1 MQEKKL
7 VINFSVPLAAVYLL
21 AVTFVF
27 EMRSVWTAMPKYSRI
42 NDLLLLLLVVA
53 TVAYVFSRKQY
64 TGHFLNG
71 IITTAAL
78 CAYLYIYY
86 FYDEYKADSFPKMVL
101 RFCAVCLLC
110 FALREEHKQKLFELM
125 EKIIIVI
132 AVVSLAF
139 WLVGSLLGIIQPSG
153 IEYTIWS
160 STDGSEV
167 PINNY
172 FHLYF
177 ETQYQRFFDTIIM
190 RNSAIFTEAPMS
202 SFMFC
207 FAFLVELFKKKQY
220 NVKICVL
227 LLIAIVT
234 CISTTGYVVAIIAI
248 FMKYVISNTGKNT
261 VASVLKLAIAP
272 FVLIVIVLVMEF
284 VFESKLQTTSGS
296 LRMDDFVAGFKAW
309 MLHPIMGNGYG
320 NSNSYVYMMSTFRID
335 RKGFSNSL
343 MQILAY
349 GGLYLLAPYAGSFGL
364 GAYRYFKKADW
375 NNLVFICLFLIM
387 FIFTITSFQM
397 LPLFVFFSLL

>member
-167 PINNY
+167 PINSY
-172 FHLYF
+172 YHLYF
-177 ETQYQRFFDTIIM
+177 ETQY
-190 RNSAIFTEAPMS
+190 
-202 SFMFC
+202 
-207 FAFLVELFKKKQY
+207 
-220 NVKICVL
+220 
-227 LLIAIVT
+227 
-234 CISTTGYVVAIIAI
+234 
-248 FMKYVISNTGKNT
+248 
-261 VASVLKLAIAP
+261 
-272 FVLIVIVLVMEF
+272 
-284 VFESKLQTTSGS
+284 
-296 LRMDDFVAGFKAW
+296 
-309 MLHPIMGNGYG
+309 
-320 NSNSYVYMMSTFRID
+320 
-335 RKGFSNSL
+335 
-343 MQILAY
+343 
-349 GGLYLLAPYAGSFGL
+349 
-364 GAYRYFKKADW
+364 
-375 NNLVFICLFLIM
+375 
-387 FIFTITSFQM
+387 
-397 LPLFVFFSLL
+397 

>member
-1 MQEKKL
+1 MQGKKL
-7 VINFSVPLAAVYLL
+7 VIHFSAAMTAVYMLSVIL
-21 AVTFVF
+21 VF
-27 EMRSVWTAMPKYSRI
+27 EMRSIWTSMPKYSRI
-42 NDLLLLLLVVA
+42 NDLLLMALVGT
-53 TVAYVFSRKQY
+53 TVLYILSRKHY
-64 TGHFLNG
+64 TRHFLTG
-71 IITTAAL
+71 IITTSAL
-78 CAYLYIYY
+78 CAYLFLYY
-86 FYDEYKADSFPKMVL
+86 FYDEYKAESFPKMVL
-101 RFCAVCLLC
+101 RMCVICLLC
-110 FALREEHKQKLFELM
+110 FAMREEHKQKLFELI

-132 AVVSLAF
+132 AVVSLTF

-167 PINNY
+167 PVNNY
-172 FHLYF
+172 YHLYF
-177 ETQYQRFFDTIIM
+177 ETQYQHFFTTTII
-190 RNSAIFTEAPMS
+190 RNSAIFTEAPMC

-207 FAFLVELFKKKQY
+207 FAFLVELFKKKKY
-220 NVKICVL
+220 NVKICIL
-227 LLIAIVT
+227 LLISIVT
-234 CISTTGYVVAIIAI
+234 CISTTGYVVAILAI
-248 FMKYVISNTGKNT
+248 FLKYVISNTGKNT
-261 VASVLKLAIAP
+261 VSSVLKLAIAP
-272 FVLIVIVLVMEF
+272 IVLIILVLVMEY

-296 LRMDDFVAGFKAW
+296 LRMDDFAAGFKAW

-349 GGLYLLAPYAGSFGL
+349 GGIYLFAPYAGSFCL
-364 GAYRYFKKADW
+364 GAYRYFKRADW
-375 NNLVFICLFLIM
+375 NNLVFICLFMVM

>member
-1 MQEKKL
+1 MQEKEF
-7 VINFSVPLAAVYLL
+7 VIKFSVPMAAIYLL
-21 AVTFVF
+21 AVTLILD
-27 EMRSVWTAMPKYSRI
+27 MRSVWTSMPKYSRI
-42 NDLLLLLLVVA
+42 NDLLLLMLVAV
-53 TVAYVFSRKQY
+53 TVVYVFSRKQY

-71 IITTAAL
+71 IITTVVL
-78 CAYLYIYY
+78 CAYLFIYY
-86 FYDEYKADSFPKMVL
+86 FYDEYKAESFPKMVL
-101 RFCAVCLLC
+101 RFCAICLLC
-110 FALREEHKQKLFELM
+110 FAMREEHKQKLYEII
-125 EKIIIVI
+125 EKMIVVI
-132 AVVSLAF
+132 AVVSLSF
-139 WLVGSLLGIIQPSG
+139 WLLGSVLGIIKPSG
-153 IEYTIWS
+153 IEFTIWS

-177 ETQYQRFFDTIIM
+177 ETQYQRFFDTTLM

-220 NVKICVL
+220 NIKVCI
-227 LLIAIVT
+227 LLIVAIVT
-234 CISTTGYVVAIIAI
+234 CISTTGYVVVVAAI
-248 FMKYVISNTGKNT
+248 FLKYVISNAGRNSLS
-261 VASVLKLAIAP
+261 SVLKLAIAP
-272 FVLIVIVLVMEF
+272 FVLIIIFLVMEY

-296 LRMDDFVAGFKAW
+296 LRVDDFVAGFKAW

>member
-1 MQEKKL
+1 MSERKL
-7 VINFSVPLAAVYLL
+7 VIKFSAPMAAVYLL
-21 AVTFVF
+21 AVTLVF

-42 NDLLLLLLVVA
+42 NDLLLMALVGA
-53 TVAYVFSRKQY
+53 TVVYVIFRKHY
-64 TGHFLNG
+64 TKHFING

-78 CAYLYIYY
+78 CAYLFLYY
-86 FYDEYKADSFPKMVL
+86 FYDEYKSDAFPKMVL
-101 RFCAVCLLC
+101 RICTICLLC
-110 FALREEHKQKLFELM
+110 FAMREEHKQKLYE
-125 EKIIIVI
+125 IIENIILVI

-139 WLVGSLLGIIQPSG
+139 WFVGSILGLIQPSG

-172 FHLYF
+172 YHLYF
-177 ETQYQRFFDTIIM
+177 ETQYQRFFDTVFM
-190 RNSAIFTEAPMS
+190 RNSAIFTEAPMC

-207 FAFLVELFKKKQY
+207 FAFLVELFKKKEY
-220 NVKICVL
+220 NVKICIL
-227 LLIAIVT
+227 LLVSIVT

-248 FMKYVISNTGKNT
+248 FLKYLISNTGKHT
-261 VASVLKLAIAP
+261 VSSVLKLAIAP
-272 FVLIVIVLVMEF
+272 IVLIIIVLVMEY

-296 LRMDDFVAGFKAW
+296 LRVDDFVAGFKAW

-349 GGLYLLAPYAGSFGL
+349 GGLYLFAPYAGSFGL
-364 GAYRYFKKADW
+364 GAYRYVKKADW
-375 NNLVFICLFLIM
+375 NNLVFICLFMVM

-397 LPLFVFFSLL
+397 LPLFVFFALL

>member
-1 MQEKKL
+1 MQGKKL
-7 VINFSVPLAAVYLL
+7 VIHFSAAMTAVYMLSVIL
-21 AVTFVF
+21 VF
-27 EMRSVWTAMPKYSRI
+27 EMRSIWTSMPKYSRI
-42 NDLLLLLLVVA
+42 NDLLLMALVGT
-53 TVAYVFSRKQY
+53 TVLYILSRKHY
-64 TGHFLNG
+64 TRHFLTG
-71 IITTAAL
+71 IITTLAL
-78 CAYLYIYY
+78 CAYLFLYY
-86 FYDEYKADSFPKMVL
+86 VYDEYKAESFPKMVL
-101 RFCAVCLLC
+101 RMCVICLLC
-110 FALREEHKQKLFELM
+110 FAMREEHKQKLFELI

-132 AVVSLAF
+132 AVVSLTF

-272 FVLIVIVLVMEF
+272 FVLIVIVLVMEY